1 MALFENLI
9 KDAGKGEKKA
19 AGFAV
24 TMVHYTKLIP
34 SENNNYS
41 MDSIKELAQMI
52 VLAGGVKQNLLA
64 RKKTPDEYELIAG
77 HRRRQAVKYLV
88 EELGHEEYA
97 MLPVH
102 VERGGDL
109 MSEVNLILTNCGA
122 RNRSDWERMMEVT
135 RLTELLKAMQT
146 GSQEEQDRFRE
157 WIGLEPR
164 LSGRELRKLVAEL
177 TGMSETKVAQLN
189 HINNSLAPEMMDKF
203 QAGQI
208 GVSVANEAA
217 GLPPEKQQELAGK
230 DEVKLADVKAVS
242 ESDTEKEVDMGVSES
257 DTEIPGQQELRKDYP
272 ELCPQL
278 QTDTMD
284 PELRKTYLNSLARKL
299 IENNKAWCKQDFQN
313 RVLNVVE
320 SEKQFK
326 QKFRGVYSAMYYFP
340 DPENEKIAWADMQDA
355 YIQIWSGAGKCLGNV
370 GWFYLCAAVQ
380 NMWNVMAMEEAQRSA
395 EPRDAANEQ
404 QDGAKHAAEKQQ
416 EQATPD
422 KPVSEPEATIDDIDL
437 SVETY
442 NCLKRAGIEK
452 LSELRDM
459 PDGELAR
466 IRGLGARAFQQVR
479 RLIKEYYERDA
490 ENQDV
495 IDAEFEE
502 IPTEPVKTFDRNI
515 LQNMIRNVQETLGVM
530 QDYWKKSQPDT
541 YTKHIMELQAY
552 QNLLETVE
560 ASAEEEPEPVEQP
573 ELPHMKNNDQ
583 RKEWLRN
590 YRSWGVWYTDEHIGS
605 TFYKYDFECGAR
617 LVVEEYTC
625 KNRYSDYT
633 IANHHLIGGPEP
645 PVGSNG
651 AQKWTRSEEYNHYPN
666 SETELVEFLKH
677 IQKEA

>member
-1 MALFENLI
+1 MALFESLI

-102 VERGGDL
+102 VERDGDL

-146 GSQEEQDRFRE
+146 GSQEERDRFRE
-157 WIGLEPR
+157 WIGLEPG

-189 HINNSLAPEMMDKF
+189 HINNNLAPEMMDKF
-203 QAGQI
+203 QTGQI

-217 GLPPEKQQELAGK
+217 GLPAEKQQELAGK

-242 ESDTEKEVDMGVSES
+242 DSDTGKEMGVSVSDS
-257 DTEIPGQQELRKDYP
+257 DTEIPGQQELAKDYP
-272 ELCPQL
+272 ELCPQV

-284 PELRKTYLNSLARKL
+284 SEVREIYLNSLARKL
-299 IENNKAWCKQDFQN
+299 IEDNKEWCIQDFN
-313 RVLNVVE
+313 GRVLNVVE
-320 SEKQFK
+320 SEKQYK
-326 QKFRGVYSAMYYFP
+326 QKFRGAYSVMYFP
-340 DPENEKIAWADMQDA
+340 DPENEKVAWADMQDA
-355 YIQIWSGAGKCLGNV
+355 CIQIWSGAGKCLGNV
-370 GWFYLCAAVQ
+370 RWFYLCAAVQ
-380 NMWNVMAMEEAQRSA
+380 SMWNVMAMEKAQRSA
-395 EPRDAANEQ
+395 ESQDAANEQ
-404 QDGAKHAAEKQQ
+404 QDGMEDAAKKQQ
-416 EQATPD
+416 GNDNQE
-422 KPVSEPEATIDDIDL
+422 EPEAAGVTDI
-437 SVETY
+437 
-442 NCLKRAGIEK
+442 LKMEYDR
-452 LSELRDM
+452 ELLEGMIRTQEEQLEQLGPGWKEDM
-459 PDGELAR
+459 PTVY
-466 IRGLGARAFQQVR
+466 IRHC
-479 RLIKEYYERDA
+479 
-490 ENQDV
+490 
-495 IDAEFEE
+495 
-502 IPTEPVKTFDRNI
+502 
-515 LQNMIRNVQETLGVM
+515 MM
-530 QDYWKKSQPDT
+530 
-541 YTKHIMELQAY
+541 LQAY
-552 QNLLETVE
+552 KLLLLTRN
-560 ASAEEEPEPVEQP
+560 EEEPTTQP

-590 YRSWGVWYTDEHIGS
+590 YKPWGIWYRDEHIGS

-617 LVVEEYTC
+617 LVVEEFVSKYDHGDFTHA
-625 KNRYSDYT
+625 KY
-633 IANHHLIGGPEP
+633 HLIGGPEP
-645 PVGSNG
+645 PKDSYRFS
-651 AQKWTRSEEYNHYPN
+651 KWARHEEYNHYPN
-666 SETELVEFLKH
+666 SDTELMEFLKY

>member
-1 MALFENLI
+1 MALFESLI

-52 VLAGGVKQNLLA
+52 VLAGGVKQNLLV

-102 VERGGDL
+102 VERDGDL

-146 GSQEEQDRFRE
+146 GSQEERDRFRE
-157 WIGLEPR
+157 WIGLEPG

-189 HINNSLAPEMMDKF
+189 HINNNLAPEMMDKF
-203 QAGQI
+203 QTGQI

-217 GLPPEKQQELAGK
+217 GLPAEKQQELAGK

-242 ESDTEKEVDMGVSES
+242 DSDTGKEMGVSVSDS
-257 DTEIPGQQELRKDYP
+257 DTEIPGQQELAKDYP
-272 ELCPQL
+272 ELCPQV

-284 PELRKTYLNSLARKL
+284 SEVREIYLNSLARKL
-299 IENNKAWCKQDFQN
+299 IEDNKEWCIQDFN
-313 RVLNVVE
+313 GRVLNVVE
-320 SEKQFK
+320 SEKQYK
-326 QKFRGVYSAMYYFP
+326 QKFRGAYSVMYFP
-340 DPENEKIAWADMQDA
+340 DPENEKVAWADMQDA
-355 YIQIWSGAGKCLGNV
+355 CIQIWSGAGKCLGNV
-370 GWFYLCAAVQ
+370 RWFYLCAAVQ
-380 NMWNVMAMEEAQRSA
+380 SMWNVMAMEKAQRSA
-395 EPRDAANEQ
+395 ESQDAANEQ
-404 QDGAKHAAEKQQ
+404 QDGMEDAAKKQQ
-416 EQATPD
+416 GNDNQE
-422 KPVSEPEATIDDIDL
+422 EPEAAGVTDI
-437 SVETY
+437 
-442 NCLKRAGIEK
+442 LKMEYDR
-452 LSELRDM
+452 ELLEGMIRTQEEQLEQLGPGWKEDM
-459 PDGELAR
+459 PTVY
-466 IRGLGARAFQQVR
+466 IRHC
-479 RLIKEYYERDA
+479 
-490 ENQDV
+490 
-495 IDAEFEE
+495 
-502 IPTEPVKTFDRNI
+502 
-515 LQNMIRNVQETLGVM
+515 MM
-530 QDYWKKSQPDT
+530 
-541 YTKHIMELQAY
+541 LQAY
-552 QNLLETVE
+552 KLLLLTRN
-560 ASAEEEPEPVEQP
+560 EEEPTTQP

-590 YRSWGVWYTDEHIGS
+590 YKPWGIWYRDEHIGS

-617 LVVEEYTC
+617 LVVEEFVSKYDHGDFTHA
-625 KNRYSDYT
+625 KY
-633 IANHHLIGGPEP
+633 HLIGGPEP
-645 PVGSNG
+645 PKDSYRFS
-651 AQKWTRSEEYNHYPN
+651 KWARHEEYNHYPN
-666 SETELVEFLKH
+666 SDTELVEFLKY

>member
-1 MALFENLI
+1 MALFESLI
-9 KDAGKGEKKA
+9 NDAGKGGKRA
-19 AGFAV
+19 AGFTV

-41 MDSIKELAQMI
+41 MESIKELAQMI

-102 VERGGDL
+102 VERDGDL

-146 GSQEEQDRFRE
+146 GSQEEQDRFRA
-157 WIGLEPR
+157 WIGLEPG

-217 GLPPEKQQELAGK
+217 GLPVEKQQALASQE
-230 DEVKLADVKAVS
+230 EVKLADVKTVS
-242 ESDTEKEVDMGVSES
+242 ESDTEKETEAGVSES

-272 ELCPQL
+272 ELCPQV

-284 PELRKTYLNSLARKL
+284 LELREIYLNSLARKL
-299 IENNKAWCKQDFQN
+299 IEDNKEWCKQDFQN

-320 SEKQFK
+320 SEKQYK
-326 QKFRGVYSAMYYFP
+326 QKFRGAYSAMYFP
-340 DPENEKIAWADMQDA
+340 DPENEKVAWADMQDTC
-355 YIQIWSGAGKCLGNV
+355 IQIWSGAGKCLGNV

-380 NMWNVMAMEEAQRSA
+380 SMWNVMAMEEAQRSA
-395 EPRDAANEQ
+395 RSQDAANEQ
-404 QDGAKHAAEKQQ
+404 QDGMEDAAEKQQ
-416 EQATPD
+416 GNDDQE
-422 KPVSEPEATIDDIDL
+422 EPEEAGVTGAPPEYDREQLEHMIWIQ
-437 SVETY
+437 EQQME
-442 NCLKRAGIEK
+442 CL
-452 LSELRDM
+452 
-459 PDGELAR
+459 GEDWK
-466 IRGLGARAFQQVR
+466 QN
-479 RLIKEYYERDA
+479 E
-490 ENQDV
+490 
-495 IDAEFEE
+495 
-502 IPTEPVKTFDRNI
+502 PTV
-515 LQNMIRNVQETLGVM
+515 
-530 QDYWKKSQPDT
+530 
-541 YTKHIMELQAY
+541 YTKHCMMLQAY
-552 QNLLETVE
+552 RMLLFIRDEDNQE
-560 ASAEEEPEPVEQP
+560 LEPVERQK
-573 ELPHMKNNDQ
+573 LPIMKNNDQ

-590 YRSWGVWYTDEHIGS
+590 YKPWGIWYRDEHIGS
-605 TFYKYDFECGAR
+605 TFYKYDFECGAC
-617 LVVEEYTC
+617 LIVEEYTG
-625 KNRYSDYT
+625 KNCCGEYT
-633 IANHHLIGGPEP
+633 VANYHLIGGPEP
-645 PVGSNG
+645 PVDSNG
-651 AQKWTRSEEYNHYPN
+651 ISKWTRHEEYSHYPDN
-666 SETELVEFLKH
+666 ETNLIEFLKY
-677 IQKEA
+677 IQKGA

>member
-1 MALFENLI
+1 MALFESLI

-102 VERGGDL
+102 VERDGDL

-146 GSQEEQDRFRE
+146 GSQEERDRFRE
-157 WIGLEPR
+157 WIGLEPG

-189 HINNSLAPEMMDKF
+189 HINNNLAPEMMDKF
-203 QAGQI
+203 QTGQI

-217 GLPPEKQQELAGK
+217 GLPAEKQQELAGK

-242 ESDTEKEVDMGVSES
+242 DSDTGKEMGVSVSDS
-257 DTEIPGQQELRKDYP
+257 DTEIPGQQELAKDYP
-272 ELCPQL
+272 ELCPQV

-284 PELRKTYLNSLARKL
+284 SEVREIYLNSLARKL
-299 IENNKAWCKQDFQN
+299 IEDNKEWCIQDFN
-313 RVLNVVE
+313 GRVLNVVE
-320 SEKQFK
+320 SEKQYK
-326 QKFRGVYSAMYYFP
+326 QKFRGAYSVMYFP
-340 DPENEKIAWADMQDA
+340 DPENEKVAWADMQDA
-355 YIQIWSGAGKCLGNV
+355 CIQIWSGAGKCLGNV
-370 GWFYLCAAVQ
+370 RWFYLCAAVQ
-380 NMWNVMAMEEAQRSA
+380 SMWNVMAMEKAQRSA
-395 EPRDAANEQ
+395 ESQDAANEQ
-404 QDGAKHAAEKQQ
+404 QDGMEDAAKKQQ
-416 EQATPD
+416 GNDNQE
-422 KPVSEPEATIDDIDL
+422 EPEAAGVTDI
-437 SVETY
+437 
-442 NCLKRAGIEK
+442 LKMGYDR
-452 LSELRDM
+452 ELLEGMIRTQEEQLEQLGPGWKEDM
-459 PDGELAR
+459 PTVY
-466 IRGLGARAFQQVR
+466 IRHC
-479 RLIKEYYERDA
+479 
-490 ENQDV
+490 
-495 IDAEFEE
+495 
-502 IPTEPVKTFDRNI
+502 
-515 LQNMIRNVQETLGVM
+515 MM
-530 QDYWKKSQPDT
+530 
-541 YTKHIMELQAY
+541 LQAY
-552 QNLLETVE
+552 KLLLLTRN
-560 ASAEEEPEPVEQP
+560 EEEPTTQP

-590 YRSWGVWYTDEHIGS
+590 YKPWGIWYRDEHIGS

-617 LVVEEYTC
+617 LVVEEFVSKYDHGDFTHA
-625 KNRYSDYT
+625 KY
-633 IANHHLIGGPEP
+633 HLIGGPEP
-645 PVGSNG
+645 PKDSYRFS
-651 AQKWTRSEEYNHYPN
+651 KWARHEEYNHYPN
-666 SETELVEFLKH
+666 SDTELVEFLKY

>member
-9 KDAGKGEKKA
+9 RDAGKGEKKA

-102 VERGGDL
+102 VERDGDL

-157 WIGLEPR
+157 WIGLEPG
-164 LSGRELRKLVAEL
+164 LSGRELRKVVAEL
-177 TGMSETKVAQLN
+177 TGMSETKIAQLN

-217 GLPPEKQQELAGK
+217 GLPVEKQQELAGK

-242 ESDTEKEVDMGVSES
+242 ESDTEKLDDVSVSES
-257 DTEIPGQQELRKDYP
+257 DTEIPGQQELAKDYP
-272 ELCPQL
+272 ELCPQV

-284 PELRKTYLNSLARKL
+284 SEVREIYLNSLARKL
-299 IENNKAWCKQDFQN
+299 IEDNKEWCIQDFN
-313 RVLNVVE
+313 GRVLNVVE
-320 SEKQFK
+320 SEKQYK
-326 QKFRGVYSAMYYFP
+326 QKFRGAYSVMYFP
-340 DPENEKIAWADMQDA
+340 DPENEKVAWADMQDA
-355 YIQIWSGAGKCLGNV
+355 CIQIWSGAGKCLGNV
-370 GWFYLCAAVQ
+370 RWFYLCAAVQ
-380 NMWNVMAMEEAQRSA
+380 SMWNVMAMEKAQRSA
-395 EPRDAANEQ
+395 ESQDAANEQ
-404 QDGAKHAAEKQQ
+404 QDGMKDAAKKQQ
-416 EQATPD
+416 GNDNQE
-422 KPVSEPEATIDDIDL
+422 EPEAAGVTDI
-437 SVETY
+437 
-442 NCLKRAGIEK
+442 LKMEYDR
-452 LSELRDM
+452 ELLEGMIRTQEEQLEQLGPGWKEDM
-459 PDGELAR
+459 PTVY
-466 IRGLGARAFQQVR
+466 IRHC
-479 RLIKEYYERDA
+479 
-490 ENQDV
+490 
-495 IDAEFEE
+495 
-502 IPTEPVKTFDRNI
+502 
-515 LQNMIRNVQETLGVM
+515 MM
-530 QDYWKKSQPDT
+530 
-541 YTKHIMELQAY
+541 LQAY
-552 QNLLETVE
+552 KLLLLTRN
-560 ASAEEEPEPVEQP
+560 EEEPTTQP

-590 YRSWGVWYTDEHIGS
+590 YKPWGIWYRDEHIGS

-617 LVVEEYTC
+617 LVVEEFVSKYDHGDFTHA
-625 KNRYSDYT
+625 KY
-633 IANHHLIGGPEP
+633 HLIGGPEP
-645 PVGSNG
+645 PKDSYRFS
-651 AQKWTRSEEYNHYPN
+651 KWARHEEYNHYPN
-666 SETELVEFLKH
+666 SDTELVEFLKY

>member
-1 MALFENLI
+1 MALFESLI

-102 VERGGDL
+102 VERDGDL

-146 GSQEEQDRFRE
+146 GSQEERDRFRE
-157 WIGLEPR
+157 WIGLEPG

-189 HINNSLAPEMMDKF
+189 HINNNLAPEMMDKF
-203 QAGQI
+203 QTGQI

-217 GLPPEKQQELAGK
+217 GLPAEKQQELAGK

-242 ESDTEKEVDMGVSES
+242 DSDTGKEMGVSVSDS
-257 DTEIPGQQELRKDYP
+257 DTEIPGQQELAKDYP
-272 ELCPQL
+272 ELCPQV

-284 PELRKTYLNSLARKL
+284 SEVREIYLNSLARKL
-299 IENNKAWCKQDFQN
+299 IEDNKEWCIQDFN
-313 RVLNVVE
+313 GRVLNVVE
-320 SEKQFK
+320 SEKQYK
-326 QKFRGVYSAMYYFP
+326 QKFRGAYSVMYFP
-340 DPENEKIAWADMQDA
+340 DPENEKVAWADMQDA
-355 YIQIWSGAGKCLGNV
+355 CIQIWSGAGKCLGNV
-370 GWFYLCAAVQ
+370 RWFYLCAAVQ
-380 NMWNVMAMEEAQRSA
+380 SMWNVMAMEKAQRSA
-395 EPRDAANEQ
+395 ESQDAANEQ
-404 QDGAKHAAEKQQ
+404 QDGMEDAAKKQQ
-416 EQATPD
+416 GNDNQE
-422 KPVSEPEATIDDIDL
+422 EPEVAGVTDI
-437 SVETY
+437 
-442 NCLKRAGIEK
+442 LKMEYDR
-452 LSELRDM
+452 ELLEGMIRTQEEQLEQLGPGWKEDM
-459 PDGELAR
+459 PTVY
-466 IRGLGARAFQQVR
+466 IRHC
-479 RLIKEYYERDA
+479 
-490 ENQDV
+490 
-495 IDAEFEE
+495 
-502 IPTEPVKTFDRNI
+502 
-515 LQNMIRNVQETLGVM
+515 MM
-530 QDYWKKSQPDT
+530 
-541 YTKHIMELQAY
+541 LQAY
-552 QNLLETVE
+552 KLLLLTRN
-560 ASAEEEPEPVEQP
+560 EEEPTTQP

-590 YRSWGVWYTDEHIGS
+590 YKPWGIWYRDEHIGS

-617 LVVEEYTC
+617 LVVEEFVSKYDHGDFTHA
-625 KNRYSDYT
+625 KY
-633 IANHHLIGGPEP
+633 HLIGGPEP
-645 PVGSNG
+645 PKDSYRFS
-651 AQKWTRSEEYNHYPN
+651 KWARHEEYNHYPN
-666 SETELVEFLKH
+666 SDTELVEFLKY

>member
-1 MALFENLI
+1 MALFESLI

-102 VERGGDL
+102 VERDGDL

-146 GSQEEQDRFRE
+146 GSQEERDRFRE
-157 WIGLEPR
+157 WIGLEPG

-189 HINNSLAPEMMDKF
+189 HINNNLAPEMMDKF
-203 QAGQI
+203 QTGQI

-217 GLPPEKQQELAGK
+217 GLPAEKQQELAGK
-230 DEVKLADVKAVS
+230 AVS
-242 ESDTEKEVDMGVSES
+242 DSDTGKEMGVSVSDS
-257 DTEIPGQQELRKDYP
+257 DTEIPGQQELAKDYP
-272 ELCPQL
+272 ELCPQV

-284 PELRKTYLNSLARKL
+284 SEVREIYLNSLARKL
-299 IENNKAWCKQDFQN
+299 IEDNKEWCIQDFN
-313 RVLNVVE
+313 GRVLNVVE
-320 SEKQFK
+320 SEKQYK
-326 QKFRGVYSAMYYFP
+326 QKFRGAYSVMYFP
-340 DPENEKIAWADMQDA
+340 DPENEKVAWADMQDA
-355 YIQIWSGAGKCLGNV
+355 CIQIWSGAGKCLGNV
-370 GWFYLCAAVQ
+370 RWFYLCAAVQ
-380 NMWNVMAMEEAQRSA
+380 SMWNVMAMEKAQRSA
-395 EPRDAANEQ
+395 ESQDAANEQ
-404 QDGAKHAAEKQQ
+404 QDGMEDAAKKQQ
-416 EQATPD
+416 GNDNQE
-422 KPVSEPEATIDDIDL
+422 EPEAAGVTDI
-437 SVETY
+437 
-442 NCLKRAGIEK
+442 LKMEYDR
-452 LSELRDM
+452 ELLEGMIRTQEEQLEQLGPGWKEDM
-459 PDGELAR
+459 PTVY
-466 IRGLGARAFQQVR
+466 IRHC
-479 RLIKEYYERDA
+479 
-490 ENQDV
+490 
-495 IDAEFEE
+495 
-502 IPTEPVKTFDRNI
+502 
-515 LQNMIRNVQETLGVM
+515 MM
-530 QDYWKKSQPDT
+530 
-541 YTKHIMELQAY
+541 LQAY
-552 QNLLETVE
+552 KLLLLTRN
-560 ASAEEEPEPVEQP
+560 EEEPTTQP

-590 YRSWGVWYTDEHIGS
+590 YKPWGIWYRDEHIGS

-617 LVVEEYTC
+617 LVVEEFVSKYDHGDFTHA
-625 KNRYSDYT
+625 KY
-633 IANHHLIGGPEP
+633 HLIGGPEP
-645 PVGSNG
+645 PKDSYRFS
-651 AQKWTRSEEYNHYPN
+651 KWARHEEYNHYPN
-666 SETELVEFLKH
+666 SDTELVEFLKY

>member
-102 VERGGDL
+102 VERDGNL

-146 GSQEEQDRFRE
+146 GSQEERDRFRE
-157 WIGLEPR
+157 WIGLEPG

-189 HINNSLAPEMMDKF
+189 HINNNLAPEMMDKF
-203 QAGQI
+203 QTGQI

-217 GLPPEKQQELAGK
+217 GLPAEKQQELAGK

-242 ESDTEKEVDMGVSES
+242 DSDTGKEMGVSVSDS
-257 DTEIPGQQELRKDYP
+257 DTEIPGQQELAKDCP
-272 ELCPQL
+272 ELCPQV

-284 PELRKTYLNSLARKL
+284 LEVREIYLNSLARKL
-299 IENNKAWCKQDFQN
+299 IEDNKEWCLQDFN
-313 RVLNVVE
+313 GRVLNVVE
-320 SEKQFK
+320 SEKQYK
-326 QKFRGVYSAMYYFP
+326 QKFRGAYSVMYFP
-340 DPENEKIAWADMQDA
+340 DPENEKVAWADMQDA
-355 YIQIWSGAGKCLGNV
+355 CIQIWSGAGKCLGNV
-370 GWFYLCAAVQ
+370 RWFYLCAAVQ
-380 NMWNVMAMEEAQRSA
+380 SMWNVMAMEKAQRSA
-395 EPRDAANEQ
+395 ESQDAANEQ
-404 QDGAKHAAEKQQ
+404 QDGMEDAAEKQQ
-416 EQATPD
+416 GNDNQE
-422 KPVSEPEATIDDIDL
+422 EPEAAGVTDI
-437 SVETY
+437 
-442 NCLKRAGIEK
+442 LKMEYDR
-452 LSELRDM
+452 ELLEGMIRTQEEQLEQLGPGWKEDM
-459 PDGELAR
+459 PTVY
-466 IRGLGARAFQQVR
+466 IRHC
-479 RLIKEYYERDA
+479 
-490 ENQDV
+490 
-495 IDAEFEE
+495 
-502 IPTEPVKTFDRNI
+502 
-515 LQNMIRNVQETLGVM
+515 MM
-530 QDYWKKSQPDT
+530 
-541 YTKHIMELQAY
+541 LQAY
-552 QNLLETVE
+552 KLLLLTRN
-560 ASAEEEPEPVEQP
+560 EEEPTTQP

-590 YRSWGVWYTDEHIGS
+590 YKPWGIWYRDEHIGS

-617 LVVEEYTC
+617 LVVEEFVSKYDHGDFTHA
-625 KNRYSDYT
+625 KY
-633 IANHHLIGGPEP
+633 HLIGGPEP
-645 PVGSNG
+645 PKDSYRFS
-651 AQKWTRSEEYNHYPN
+651 KWARHEEYNHYPN
-666 SETELVEFLKH
+666 SDTELVEFLKY

>member
-102 VERGGDL
+102 VERDGDL

-157 WIGLEPR
+157 WIGLEPG
-164 LSGRELRKLVAEL
+164 LSGRELRKVVAEL
-177 TGMSETKVAQLN
+177 TGMSETKIAQLN

-217 GLPPEKQQELAGK
+217 GLPVEKQQELAGK

-242 ESDTEKEVDMGVSES
+242 ESDTEKLDDVSVSES
-257 DTEIPGQQELRKDYP
+257 DTEIPGQQELAKDYP
-272 ELCPQL
+272 ELCPQV

-284 PELRKTYLNSLARKL
+284 SEVREIYLNSLARTL
-299 IENNKAWCKQDFQN
+299 IEDNKEWCIQDFN
-313 RVLNVVE
+313 GRVLNVVE
-320 SEKQFK
+320 SEKQYK
-326 QKFRGVYSAMYYFP
+326 QKFRGAYSVMYFP
-340 DPENEKIAWADMQDA
+340 DPENEKVAWADMQDA
-355 YIQIWSGAGKCLGNV
+355 CIQIWSGAGKCLGNV
-370 GWFYLCAAVQ
+370 RWFYLCATVQ
-380 NMWNVMAMEEAQRSA
+380 SMWNVMAMEKAQRSA
-395 EPRDAANEQ
+395 ESQDAANEQ
-404 QDGAKHAAEKQQ
+404 QDGMKDAAKKQQ
-416 EQATPD
+416 GNDNQEESEAAGVTDILKMEYDRELLEGMIRTQEEQLEQLGPGW
-422 KPVSEPEATIDDIDL
+422 KE
-437 SVETY
+437 
-442 NCLKRAGIEK
+442 
-452 LSELRDM
+452 DM
-459 PDGELAR
+459 PTVY
-466 IRGLGARAFQQVR
+466 IRHC
-479 RLIKEYYERDA
+479 
-490 ENQDV
+490 
-495 IDAEFEE
+495 
-502 IPTEPVKTFDRNI
+502 
-515 LQNMIRNVQETLGVM
+515 MM
-530 QDYWKKSQPDT
+530 
-541 YTKHIMELQAY
+541 LQAY
-552 QNLLETVE
+552 KLLLLTRN
-560 ASAEEEPEPVEQP
+560 EEEPTTQP

-590 YRSWGVWYTDEHIGS
+590 YKPWGIWYRDEHIGS

-617 LVVEEYTC
+617 LVVEEFVSKYDHGDFTHA
-625 KNRYSDYT
+625 KY
-633 IANHHLIGGPEP
+633 HLIGGPEP
-645 PVGSNG
+645 PKDSYRFS
-651 AQKWTRSEEYNHYPN
+651 KWARHEEYNHYPN
-666 SETELVEFLKH
+666 SDTELVEFLKY

>member
-102 VERGGDL
+102 VERDGDL

-157 WIGLEPR
+157 WIGLEPG
-164 LSGRELRKLVAEL
+164 LSGRELRKVVAEL
-177 TGMSETKVAQLN
+177 TGMSETKIAQLN

-217 GLPPEKQQELAGK
+217 GLPVEKQQELAGK

-242 ESDTEKEVDMGVSES
+242 ESDTEKLDDVSVSES
-257 DTEIPGQQELRKDYP
+257 DTEIPGQQELAKDYP
-272 ELCPQL
+272 ELCPQV

-284 PELRKTYLNSLARKL
+284 SEVREIYLNSLARKL
-299 IENNKAWCKQDFQN
+299 IEDNKEWCIQDFN
-313 RVLNVVE
+313 GRVLNVVE
-320 SEKQFK
+320 SEKQYK
-326 QKFRGVYSAMYYFP
+326 QKFRGAYSVMYFP
-340 DPENEKIAWADMQDA
+340 DPENEKVAWADMQDA
-355 YIQIWSGAGKCLGNV
+355 CIQIWSGAGKCLGNV
-370 GWFYLCAAVQ
+370 RWFYLCATVQ
-380 NMWNVMAMEEAQRSA
+380 SMWNVMAMEKAQRSA
-395 EPRDAANEQ
+395 ESQDAANEQ
-404 QDGAKHAAEKQQ
+404 QDGMKDAAKKQQ
-416 EQATPD
+416 GNDNQEESEAAGVTDILKMEYDRELLEGMIRTQEEQLEQLGPGW
-422 KPVSEPEATIDDIDL
+422 KE
-437 SVETY
+437 
-442 NCLKRAGIEK
+442 
-452 LSELRDM
+452 DM
-459 PDGELAR
+459 PTVY
-466 IRGLGARAFQQVR
+466 IRHC
-479 RLIKEYYERDA
+479 
-490 ENQDV
+490 
-495 IDAEFEE
+495 
-502 IPTEPVKTFDRNI
+502 
-515 LQNMIRNVQETLGVM
+515 MM
-530 QDYWKKSQPDT
+530 
-541 YTKHIMELQAY
+541 LQAY
-552 QNLLETVE
+552 KLLLLTRN
-560 ASAEEEPEPVEQP
+560 EEEPTTQP

-590 YRSWGVWYTDEHIGS
+590 YKPWGIWYRDEHIGS

-617 LVVEEYTC
+617 LVVEEFVSKYDHGDFTHA
-625 KNRYSDYT
+625 KY
-633 IANHHLIGGPEP
+633 HLIGGPEP
-645 PVGSNG
+645 PKDSYRFS
-651 AQKWTRSEEYNHYPN
+651 KWARHEEYNHYPN
-666 SETELVEFLKH
+666 SDTELVEFLKY

>member
-102 VERGGDL
+102 VERDGDL

-157 WIGLEPR
+157 WIGLEPG
-164 LSGRELRKLVAEL
+164 LSGRELRKVVAEL
-177 TGMSETKVAQLN
+177 TGMSETKIAQLN

-217 GLPPEKQQELAGK
+217 GLPVEKQQELAGK

-242 ESDTEKEVDMGVSES
+242 ESDTEKLDDVSVSES
-257 DTEIPGQQELRKDYP
+257 DTEIPGQQELAKDYP
-272 ELCPQL
+272 ELCPQV

-284 PELRKTYLNSLARKL
+284 SEVREIYLNSLARKL
-299 IENNKAWCKQDFQN
+299 IEDNKEWCIQDFN
-313 RVLNVVE
+313 GRVLNVVE
-320 SEKQFK
+320 SEKQYK
-326 QKFRGVYSAMYYFP
+326 QKFRGAYSVMYFP
-340 DPENEKIAWADMQDA
+340 DPENEKVAWADMQDA
-355 YIQIWSGAGKCLGNV
+355 CIQIWSGAGKCLGNV
-370 GWFYLCAAVQ
+370 RWFYLCAAVQ
-380 NMWNVMAMEEAQRSA
+380 SMWNVMAMEKAQRSA
-395 EPRDAANEQ
+395 ESQDAANEQ
-404 QDGAKHAAEKQQ
+404 QDGMEDAAKKQQ
-416 EQATPD
+416 GNDNQE
-422 KPVSEPEATIDDIDL
+422 EPEAAGVTDI
-437 SVETY
+437 
-442 NCLKRAGIEK
+442 LKMEYDR
-452 LSELRDM
+452 ELLEGMIRTQEEQLEQLGPGWKEDM
-459 PDGELAR
+459 PTVY
-466 IRGLGARAFQQVR
+466 IRHC
-479 RLIKEYYERDA
+479 
-490 ENQDV
+490 
-495 IDAEFEE
+495 
-502 IPTEPVKTFDRNI
+502 
-515 LQNMIRNVQETLGVM
+515 MM
-530 QDYWKKSQPDT
+530 
-541 YTKHIMELQAY
+541 LQAY
-552 QNLLETVE
+552 KLLLLTRN
-560 ASAEEEPEPVEQP
+560 EEEPTTQP

-590 YRSWGVWYTDEHIGS
+590 YKPWGIWYRDEHIGS

-617 LVVEEYTC
+617 LVVEEFVSKYDHGDFTHA
-625 KNRYSDYT
+625 KY
-633 IANHHLIGGPEP
+633 HLIGGPEP
-645 PVGSNG
+645 PKDSYRFS
-651 AQKWTRSEEYNHYPN
+651 KWARHEEYNHYPN
-666 SETELVEFLKH
+666 SDTELVEFLKY

>member
-1 MALFENLI
+1 MALFESLI

-102 VERGGDL
+102 VERDGDL

-146 GSQEEQDRFRE
+146 GSQEERDRFRE
-157 WIGLEPR
+157 WIGLEPG

-189 HINNSLAPEMMDKF
+189 HINNNLAPEMMDKF
-203 QAGQI
+203 QTGQI

-217 GLPPEKQQELAGK
+217 GLPAEKQQELAGK

-242 ESDTEKEVDMGVSES
+242 DSDTGKEMGVSVSDS
-257 DTEIPGQQELRKDYP
+257 DTEIPGQQELAKDYP
-272 ELCPQL
+272 ELCPQV

-284 PELRKTYLNSLARKL
+284 SEVREIYLNSLARKL
-299 IENNKAWCKQDFQN
+299 IEDNKEWCIQDFN
-313 RVLNVVE
+313 GRVLNVVE
-320 SEKQFK
+320 SEKQYK
-326 QKFRGVYSAMYYFP
+326 QKFRGAYSVMYFP
-340 DPENEKIAWADMQDA
+340 DPENEKVAWADMQDA
-355 YIQIWSGAGKCLGNV
+355 CIQIWSGAGKCLGNV
-370 GWFYLCAAVQ
+370 RWFYLCAAVQ
-380 NMWNVMAMEEAQRSA
+380 SMWNVMAMEKAQRSA
-395 EPRDAANEQ
+395 ESQDAANEQ
-404 QDGAKHAAEKQQ
+404 QDGMEDAAKKQQ
-416 EQATPD
+416 GNDNQE
-422 KPVSEPEATIDDIDL
+422 EPEAAGVTDI
-437 SVETY
+437 
-442 NCLKRAGIEK
+442 LKMEYDR
-452 LSELRDM
+452 ELLEGMIRTQEEQLEQLGPGWKEDM
-459 PDGELAR
+459 PTAY
-466 IRGLGARAFQQVR
+466 IRHC
-479 RLIKEYYERDA
+479 
-490 ENQDV
+490 
-495 IDAEFEE
+495 
-502 IPTEPVKTFDRNI
+502 
-515 LQNMIRNVQETLGVM
+515 MM
-530 QDYWKKSQPDT
+530 
-541 YTKHIMELQAY
+541 LQAY
-552 QNLLETVE
+552 KLLLLTRN
-560 ASAEEEPEPVEQP
+560 EEEPTTQP

-590 YRSWGVWYTDEHIGS
+590 YKPWGIWYRDEHIGS

-617 LVVEEYTC
+617 LVVEEFVSKYDHGDFTHA
-625 KNRYSDYT
+625 KY
-633 IANHHLIGGPEP
+633 HLIGGPEP
-645 PVGSNG
+645 PKDSYRFS
-651 AQKWTRSEEYNHYPN
+651 KWARHEEYNHYPN
-666 SETELVEFLKH
+666 SDTELVEFLKY

>member
-102 VERGGDL
+102 VERDGDL

-146 GSQEEQDRFRE
+146 GSQEEQERFRE
-157 WIGLEPR
+157 WIGLEPG

-189 HINNSLAPEMMDKF
+189 HINNNLAPEMMDKF
-203 QAGQI
+203 QTGQI

-217 GLPPEKQQELAGK
+217 GLPAEKQQELAGK

-242 ESDTEKEVDMGVSES
+242 ESDTGKEMNVSVSES

-284 PELRKTYLNSLARKL
+284 SELRETYLNSLAQKL
-299 IENNKAWCKQDFQN
+299 IEDNKEWCLQDFN
-313 RVLNVVE
+313 GRVLNVVE
-320 SEKQFK
+320 SEKQYK
-326 QKFRGVYSAMYYFP
+326 QKFRDAYSVMYFP
-340 DPENEKIAWADMQDA
+340 DPENEKVAWADMQDA
-355 YIQIWSGAGKCLGNV
+355 CIQIWSGAGKCLGNV
-370 GWFYLCAAVQ
+370 RWFYLCAAVQ
-380 NMWNVMAMEEAQRSA
+380 SMWNVMAMEEAQRSA
-395 EPRDAANEQ
+395 GSQDAAGGQ
-404 QDGAKHAAEKQQ
+404 QDGMEDAAEKQQ
-416 EQATPD
+416 GNDNQE
-422 KPVSEPEATIDDIDL
+422 EPEAAGVTDI
-437 SVETY
+437 
-442 NCLKRAGIEK
+442 LKMEYDR
-452 LSELRDM
+452 ELLEGMIRTQEEQLEQLGPGWKEDM
-459 PDGELAR
+459 PTVY
-466 IRGLGARAFQQVR
+466 IRHC
-479 RLIKEYYERDA
+479 
-490 ENQDV
+490 
-495 IDAEFEE
+495 
-502 IPTEPVKTFDRNI
+502 
-515 LQNMIRNVQETLGVM
+515 MM
-530 QDYWKKSQPDT
+530 
-541 YTKHIMELQAY
+541 LQAY
-552 QNLLETVE
+552 KLLLLTRN
-560 ASAEEEPEPVEQP
+560 EEEPTTQP

-590 YRSWGVWYTDEHIGS
+590 YKPWGIWYRDEHIGS

-617 LVVEEYTC
+617 LVVEEFVSKYDHGDFTHA
-625 KNRYSDYT
+625 KY
-633 IANHHLIGGPEP
+633 HLIGGPEP
-645 PVGSNG
+645 PKDSYRFS
-651 AQKWTRSEEYNHYPN
+651 KWARHEEYNHYPN
-666 SETELVEFLKH
+666 SDTELVEFLKY

>member
-102 VERGGDL
+102 VERDGDL

-146 GSQEEQDRFRE
+146 GSQEERDRFRE
-157 WIGLEPR
+157 WIGLEPG

-189 HINNSLAPEMMDKF
+189 HINNNLAPEMMDKF

-217 GLPPEKQQELAGK
+217 GLPVEKQQALASQE
-230 DEVKLADVKAVS
+230 EVKLADVKTVS
-242 ESDTEKEVDMGVSES
+242 ESDTEKETEAGVSES

-272 ELCPQL
+272 ELCPQV

-284 PELRKTYLNSLARKL
+284 LELREIYLNSLARKL
-299 IENNKAWCKQDFQN
+299 IEDNEEWCKQDFQN

-320 SEKQFK
+320 SEKQYK
-326 QKFRGVYSAMYYFP
+326 QKFRGAYSAMYFP
-340 DPENEKIAWADMQDA
+340 DPENEKVAWADMQDTC
-355 YIQIWSGAGKCLGNV
+355 IQIWSGAGKCLGNV

-380 NMWNVMAMEEAQRSA
+380 SMWNVMAMEEAQRSA
-395 EPRDAANEQ
+395 GSQDAANEQ
-404 QDGAKHAAEKQQ
+404 QDGMEDAAEKQQ
-416 EQATPD
+416 GNDDQE
-422 KPVSEPEATIDDIDL
+422 EPEEAGVTGAPPEYDREQLEHMIWIQ
-437 SVETY
+437 EQQME
-442 NCLKRAGIEK
+442 CL
-452 LSELRDM
+452 
-459 PDGELAR
+459 GEDWK
-466 IRGLGARAFQQVR
+466 QN
-479 RLIKEYYERDA
+479 E
-490 ENQDV
+490 
-495 IDAEFEE
+495 
-502 IPTEPVKTFDRNI
+502 PTV
-515 LQNMIRNVQETLGVM
+515 
-530 QDYWKKSQPDT
+530 
-541 YTKHIMELQAY
+541 YTKHCMMLQAY
-552 QNLLETVE
+552 RMLLFIRDEDNQE
-560 ASAEEEPEPVEQP
+560 LEPVERQK
-573 ELPHMKNNDQ
+573 LPIMKNNDQ

-590 YRSWGVWYTDEHIGS
+590 YKPWGIWYRDEHIGS
-605 TFYKYDFECGAR
+605 TFYKYDFECGAC
-617 LVVEEYTC
+617 LIVEEYTG
-625 KNRYSDYT
+625 KNCCGEYT
-633 IANHHLIGGPEP
+633 VANYHLIGGPEP
-645 PVGSNG
+645 PVDSNG
-651 AQKWTRSEEYNHYPN
+651 ISKWTRHEEYSHYPDN
-666 SETELVEFLKH
+666 ETNLIEFLKY
-677 IQKEA
+677 IQKGA

>member
-19 AGFAV
+19 AGFAI

-41 MDSIKELAQMI
+41 TDSIKELAQMI

-102 VERGGDL
+102 VERDGDL

-135 RLTELLKAMQT
+135 RLTELLKAIQT
-146 GSQEEQDRFRE
+146 GSQEERDRFRE
-157 WIGLEPR
+157 WIGLEPG

-189 HINNSLAPEMMDKF
+189 HINNNLAPEMMDKF
-203 QAGQI
+203 QTGQI

-217 GLPPEKQQELAGK
+217 GLPAEKQQELAGK

-242 ESDTEKEVDMGVSES
+242 ESDTE
-257 DTEIPGQQELRKDYP
+257 IPGQQELTKDYP
-272 ELCPQL
+272 ELCPQE

-284 PELRKTYLNSLARKL
+284 PETRRIYLNSLARKL
-299 IENNKAWCKQDFQN
+299 IENDKEWFLQDFDN

-326 QKFRGVYSAMYYFP
+326 QKFRNAYSIMHFL
-340 DPENEKIAWADMQDA
+340 DPANEKVAWVDMFDT
-355 YIQIWSGAGKCLGNV
+355 YIQIWSGAGKCLGNAR
-370 GWFYLCAAVQ
+370 WFYLCAAVQ
-380 NMWNVMAMEEAQRSA
+380 SMWNVIAMEKAQRSA
-395 EPRDAANEQ
+395 GSQDAAGGQQDGTESASEEQ
-404 QDGAKHAAEKQQ
+404 QDDIDQMEPETAGVTEGPPEYDREQLEHMIWVQ
-416 EQATPD
+416 EQQLEHMGTD
-422 KPVSEPEATIDDIDL
+422 WKQNEPA
-437 SVETY
+437 
-442 NCLKRAGIEK
+442 A
-452 LSELRDM
+452 
-459 PDGELAR
+459 
-466 IRGLGARAFQQVR
+466 
-479 RLIKEYYERDA
+479 
-490 ENQDV
+490 
-495 IDAEFEE
+495 
-502 IPTEPVKTFDRNI
+502 
-515 LQNMIRNVQETLGVM
+515 
-530 QDYWKKSQPDT
+530 
-541 YTKHIMELQAY
+541 YTKHCMMLQAY
-552 QNLLETVE
+552 RLLLKTQTE
-560 ASAEEEPEPVEQP
+560 ADQEPTTQP
-573 ELPHMKNNDQ
+573 KLPQMKNNDQ
-583 RKEWLRN
+583 RKEWLRG
-590 YRSWGVWYTDEHIGS
+590 YETWGVWYTDEHIGS

-617 LVVEEYTC
+617 LIVEAYTVKTHYGIFGNAEY
-625 KNRYSDYT
+625 
-633 IANHHLIGGPEP
+633 HLIGGPEP
-645 PVGSNG
+645 QKGTYNIS
-651 AQKWTRSEEYNHYPN
+651 KWTRNEEYNHHPDN
-666 SETELVEFLKH
+666 ETELVEFLKY

>member
-1 MALFENLI
+1 MALFESLI
-9 KDAGKGEKKA
+9 NDAGKGEKKA

-102 VERGGDL
+102 VERDGDL

-146 GSQEEQDRFRE
+146 GNQEEQDRFRE
-157 WIGLEPR
+157 WIGLEPG

-217 GLPPEKQQELAGK
+217 GLPVEKQQALASQE
-230 DEVKLADVKAVS
+230 EVKLADVKTVS
-242 ESDTEKEVDMGVSES
+242 ESDTEKETEAGVSES

-272 ELCPQL
+272 ELCPQV

-284 PELRKTYLNSLARKL
+284 LELREIYLNSLARKL
-299 IENNKAWCKQDFQN
+299 IEDNKEWCKQDFQN

-320 SEKQFK
+320 SEKQYK
-326 QKFRGVYSAMYYFP
+326 QKFRGAYSAMYFP
-340 DPENEKIAWADMQDA
+340 DPENEKVAWADMQDTC
-355 YIQIWSGAGKCLGNV
+355 IQIWSGAGKCLGNV

-380 NMWNVMAMEEAQRSA
+380 SMWNVMAMEEAQRSA
-395 EPRDAANEQ
+395 GSQDAANEQ
-404 QDGAKHAAEKQQ
+404 QDGMEDAAEKQQ
-416 EQATPD
+416 GNDDQE
-422 KPVSEPEATIDDIDL
+422 EPEEAGVTGAPPEYDREQLEHMIWIQ
-437 SVETY
+437 EQQME
-442 NCLKRAGIEK
+442 CL
-452 LSELRDM
+452 
-459 PDGELAR
+459 GEDWK
-466 IRGLGARAFQQVR
+466 QN
-479 RLIKEYYERDA
+479 E
-490 ENQDV
+490 
-495 IDAEFEE
+495 
-502 IPTEPVKTFDRNI
+502 PTV
-515 LQNMIRNVQETLGVM
+515 
-530 QDYWKKSQPDT
+530 
-541 YTKHIMELQAY
+541 YTKHCMMLQAY
-552 QNLLETVE
+552 RMLLFIRDEDNQKL
-560 ASAEEEPEPVEQP
+560 EPVERQK
-573 ELPHMKNNDQ
+573 LPIMKNNDQ

-590 YRSWGVWYTDEHIGS
+590 YKPWGIWYRDEHIGS
-605 TFYKYDFECGAR
+605 TFYKYDFECGAC
-617 LVVEEYTC
+617 LIVEEYTG
-625 KNRYSDYT
+625 KNCCGEYT
-633 IANHHLIGGPEP
+633 VANYHLIGGPEP
-645 PVGSNG
+645 PVDSNG
-651 AQKWTRSEEYNHYPN
+651 ISKWTRHEEYSHYPDN
-666 SETELVEFLKH
+666 ETNLIEFLKY
-677 IQKEA
+677 IQKGA

>member
-102 VERGGDL
+102 VERDGNL

-146 GSQEEQDRFRE
+146 GSQEERDRFRE
-157 WIGLEPR
+157 WIGLEPG

-189 HINNSLAPEMMDKF
+189 HINNNLAPEMMDKF
-203 QAGQI
+203 QTGQI

-217 GLPPEKQQELAGK
+217 GLPAEKQQELAGK

-242 ESDTEKEVDMGVSES
+242 DSDTGKEMGVSVSDS
-257 DTEIPGQQELRKDYP
+257 DTEIPGQQELAKDYP
-272 ELCPQL
+272 ELCPQV

-284 PELRKTYLNSLARKL
+284 SEVREIYLNSLARKL
-299 IENNKAWCKQDFQN
+299 IEDNKEWCLQDFN
-313 RVLNVVE
+313 GRVLNVVE
-320 SEKQFK
+320 SEKQYK
-326 QKFRGVYSAMYYFP
+326 QKFRGAYSVMYFP
-340 DPENEKIAWADMQDA
+340 DPENEKVAWADMQDA
-355 YIQIWSGAGKCLGNV
+355 CIQIWSGAGKCLGNV
-370 GWFYLCAAVQ
+370 RWFYLCAAVQ
-380 NMWNVMAMEEAQRSA
+380 SMWNVMAMEKAQRSA
-395 EPRDAANEQ
+395 ESQDAANEQ
-404 QDGAKHAAEKQQ
+404 QDGMEDAAEKQQ
-416 EQATPD
+416 GNDNQE
-422 KPVSEPEATIDDIDL
+422 EPEAAGVTDI
-437 SVETY
+437 
-442 NCLKRAGIEK
+442 LKMEYDR
-452 LSELRDM
+452 ELLEGMIRTQEEQLEQLGPGWKEDM
-459 PDGELAR
+459 PTVY
-466 IRGLGARAFQQVR
+466 IRHC
-479 RLIKEYYERDA
+479 
-490 ENQDV
+490 
-495 IDAEFEE
+495 
-502 IPTEPVKTFDRNI
+502 
-515 LQNMIRNVQETLGVM
+515 MM
-530 QDYWKKSQPDT
+530 
-541 YTKHIMELQAY
+541 LQAY
-552 QNLLETVE
+552 KLLLLTRN
-560 ASAEEEPEPVEQP
+560 EEEPTTQP

-590 YRSWGVWYTDEHIGS
+590 YKPWGIWYRDEHIGS

-617 LVVEEYTC
+617 LVVEEFVSKYDHGDFTHA
-625 KNRYSDYT
+625 KY
-633 IANHHLIGGPEP
+633 HLIGGPEP
-645 PVGSNG
+645 PKDSYRFS
-651 AQKWTRSEEYNHYPN
+651 KWARHEEYNHYPN
-666 SETELVEFLKH
+666 SDTELVEFLKY

>member
-9 KDAGKGEKKA
+9 RDAGKGEKKA

-102 VERGGDL
+102 VERDGDL

-157 WIGLEPR
+157 WIGLEPG
-164 LSGRELRKLVAEL
+164 LSGRELRKVVAEL
-177 TGMSETKVAQLN
+177 TGMSETKIAQLN

-217 GLPPEKQQELAGK
+217 GLPVEKQQELAGK

-242 ESDTEKEVDMGVSES
+242 ESDTEKLDDVSVSES
-257 DTEIPGQQELRKDYP
+257 DTEIPGQQELAKDYP
-272 ELCPQL
+272 ELCPQV

-284 PELRKTYLNSLARKL
+284 SEVREIYLNSLARKL
-299 IENNKAWCKQDFQN
+299 IEDNKEWCIQDFN
-313 RVLNVVE
+313 GRVLNVVE
-320 SEKQFK
+320 SEKQYK
-326 QKFRGVYSAMYYFP
+326 QKFRGAYSVMYFP
-340 DPENEKIAWADMQDA
+340 DPENEKVAWADMQDA
-355 YIQIWSGAGKCLGNV
+355 CIQIWSGAGKCLGNV
-370 GWFYLCAAVQ
+370 RWFYLCAAVQ
-380 NMWNVMAMEEAQRSA
+380 SMWNVMAMEKAQRSA
-395 EPRDAANEQ
+395 ESQDAANEQ
-404 QDGAKHAAEKQQ
+404 QDGMKDAAKKQQ
-416 EQATPD
+416 GNDNQE
-422 KPVSEPEATIDDIDL
+422 EPEAAGVTDI
-437 SVETY
+437 
-442 NCLKRAGIEK
+442 LKMEYDR
-452 LSELRDM
+452 ELLEGMIRTQEEQLEQLGPGWKEDM
-459 PDGELAR
+459 PTVY
-466 IRGLGARAFQQVR
+466 IRHC
-479 RLIKEYYERDA
+479 
-490 ENQDV
+490 
-495 IDAEFEE
+495 
-502 IPTEPVKTFDRNI
+502 
-515 LQNMIRNVQETLGVM
+515 MM
-530 QDYWKKSQPDT
+530 
-541 YTKHIMELQAY
+541 LQAY
-552 QNLLETVE
+552 KLLLLTRN
-560 ASAEEEPEPVEQP
+560 EEEPTTQP

-590 YRSWGVWYTDEHIGS
+590 YKPWGIWYRDEHIGS

-617 LVVEEYTC
+617 LVVEEFVSKYDHGDFTHA
-625 KNRYSDYT
+625 KY
-633 IANHHLIGGPEP
+633 HLIGGPEP
-645 PVGSNG
+645 PKDSYRFS
-651 AQKWTRSEEYNHYPN
+651 KWARHEEYNHYPN
-666 SETELVEFLKH
+666 SDTELVEFLKY
-677 IQKEA
+677 IQKEV

>member
-52 VLAGGVKQNLLA
+52 VLAVGVKQNLLA

-102 VERGGDL
+102 VERDGDL

-157 WIGLEPR
+157 WIGLEPG
-164 LSGRELRKLVAEL
+164 LSGRELRKVVAEL
-177 TGMSETKVAQLN
+177 TGMSETKIAQLN

-217 GLPPEKQQELAGK
+217 GLPVEKQQELAGK

-242 ESDTEKEVDMGVSES
+242 ESDTEKLDDVSVSES
-257 DTEIPGQQELRKDYP
+257 DTEIPGQQELAKDYP
-272 ELCPQL
+272 ELCPQV

-284 PELRKTYLNSLARKL
+284 SEVREIYLNSLARKL
-299 IENNKAWCKQDFQN
+299 IEDNKEWCIQDFN
-313 RVLNVVE
+313 GRVLNVVE
-320 SEKQFK
+320 SEKQYK
-326 QKFRGVYSAMYYFP
+326 QKFRGAYSVMYFP
-340 DPENEKIAWADMQDA
+340 DPENEKVAWADMQDA
-355 YIQIWSGAGKCLGNV
+355 CIQIWSGAGKCLGNV
-370 GWFYLCAAVQ
+370 RWFYLCATVQ
-380 NMWNVMAMEEAQRSA
+380 SMWNVMAMEKAQRSA
-395 EPRDAANEQ
+395 ESQDAANEQ
-404 QDGAKHAAEKQQ
+404 QDGMKDAAKKQQ
-416 EQATPD
+416 GNDNQEESEAAGVTDILKMEYDRELLEGMIRTQEEQLEQLGPGW
-422 KPVSEPEATIDDIDL
+422 KE
-437 SVETY
+437 
-442 NCLKRAGIEK
+442 
-452 LSELRDM
+452 DM
-459 PDGELAR
+459 PTVY
-466 IRGLGARAFQQVR
+466 IRHC
-479 RLIKEYYERDA
+479 
-490 ENQDV
+490 
-495 IDAEFEE
+495 
-502 IPTEPVKTFDRNI
+502 
-515 LQNMIRNVQETLGVM
+515 MM
-530 QDYWKKSQPDT
+530 
-541 YTKHIMELQAY
+541 LQAY
-552 QNLLETVE
+552 KLLLLTRN
-560 ASAEEEPEPVEQP
+560 EEEPTTQP

-590 YRSWGVWYTDEHIGS
+590 YKPWGIWYRDEHIGS

-617 LVVEEYTC
+617 LVVEEFVSKYDHGDFTHA
-625 KNRYSDYT
+625 KY
-633 IANHHLIGGPEP
+633 HLIGGPEP
-645 PVGSNG
+645 PKDSYRFS
-651 AQKWTRSEEYNHYPN
+651 KWARHEEYNHYPN
-666 SETELVEFLKH
+666 SDTELVEFLKY

>member
-102 VERGGDL
+102 VERDGDL

-157 WIGLEPR
+157 WIGLEPG
-164 LSGRELRKLVAEL
+164 LSGRELRKVVAEL
-177 TGMSETKVAQLN
+177 TGMSETKIAQLN

-217 GLPPEKQQELAGK
+217 GLPVEKQQELAGK

-242 ESDTEKEVDMGVSES
+242 ESDTEKLDDVSVSES
-257 DTEIPGQQELRKDYP
+257 DTEIPGQQELAKDYP
-272 ELCPQL
+272 ELCPQV

-284 PELRKTYLNSLARKL
+284 SEVREIYLNSLARKL
-299 IENNKAWCKQDFQN
+299 IEDNKEWCIQDFN
-313 RVLNVVE
+313 GRVLNVVE
-320 SEKQFK
+320 SEKQYK
-326 QKFRGVYSAMYYFP
+326 QKFRGAYSVMYFP
-340 DPENEKIAWADMQDA
+340 DPENEKVAWADMQDA
-355 YIQIWSGAGKCLGNV
+355 CIQIWSGAGKCLGNV
-370 GWFYLCAAVQ
+370 SWFYLCAAVQ
-380 NMWNVMAMEEAQRSA
+380 SMWNVMAMEKAQRSA
-395 EPRDAANEQ
+395 ESQDAANEQ
-404 QDGAKHAAEKQQ
+404 QDGMEDAAKKQQ
-416 EQATPD
+416 GNDNQE
-422 KPVSEPEATIDDIDL
+422 EPEAAGVTDI
-437 SVETY
+437 
-442 NCLKRAGIEK
+442 LKMEYDR
-452 LSELRDM
+452 ELLEGMIRTQEEQLEQLGPGWKEDM
-459 PDGELAR
+459 PTVY
-466 IRGLGARAFQQVR
+466 IRHC
-479 RLIKEYYERDA
+479 
-490 ENQDV
+490 
-495 IDAEFEE
+495 
-502 IPTEPVKTFDRNI
+502 
-515 LQNMIRNVQETLGVM
+515 MM
-530 QDYWKKSQPDT
+530 
-541 YTKHIMELQAY
+541 LQAY
-552 QNLLETVE
+552 KLLLLTRN
-560 ASAEEEPEPVEQP
+560 EEEPTTQP

-590 YRSWGVWYTDEHIGS
+590 YKPWGIWYRDEHIGS

-617 LVVEEYTC
+617 LVVEEFVSKYDHGDFTHA
-625 KNRYSDYT
+625 KY
-633 IANHHLIGGPEP
+633 HLIGGPEP
-645 PVGSNG
+645 PKDSYRFS
-651 AQKWTRSEEYNHYPN
+651 KWARHEEYNHYPN
-666 SETELVEFLKH
+666 SDTELVEFLKY

>member
-1 MALFENLI
+1 MALFESLI
-9 KDAGKGEKKA
+9 NDTGKGEKKA

-102 VERGGDL
+102 VERDGDL

-146 GSQEEQDRFRE
+146 GNQEEQDRFRE
-157 WIGLEPR
+157 WIGLEPG

-203 QAGQI
+203 QAGTI

-217 GLPPEKQQELAGK
+217 GLSPEKQQELAGK

-242 ESDTEKEVDMGVSES
+242 ESDTGKEMNVSVSES

-272 ELCPQL
+272 ELCPQV

-284 PELRKTYLNSLARKL
+284 LELREIYLNSLARKL
-299 IENNKAWCKQDFQN
+299 IEDNKEWCKQDFQN

-320 SEKQFK
+320 SEKQYK
-326 QKFRGVYSAMYYFP
+326 QKFRGAYSAMYFP
-340 DPENEKIAWADMQDA
+340 DPENEKVAWADMQDTC
-355 YIQIWSGAGKCLGNV
+355 IQIWSSAGKCLGNV
-370 GWFYLCAAVQ
+370 GWFYLCAAVLS
-380 NMWNVMAMEEAQRSA
+380 MWNVMAMEEAQRSTGSQ
-395 EPRDAANEQ
+395 DVANEQ
-404 QDGAKHAAEKQQ
+404 QDDTEYTAEKQQ
-416 EQATPD
+416 DDDDQRELVAAGVTEEPPEYDREQLEHMIWIQEQQMERLGED
-422 KPVSEPEATIDDIDL
+422 WKQNEPT
-437 SVETY
+437 V
-442 NCLKRAGIEK
+442 
-452 LSELRDM
+452 
-459 PDGELAR
+459 
-466 IRGLGARAFQQVR
+466 
-479 RLIKEYYERDA
+479 
-490 ENQDV
+490 
-495 IDAEFEE
+495 
-502 IPTEPVKTFDRNI
+502 
-515 LQNMIRNVQETLGVM
+515 
-530 QDYWKKSQPDT
+530 
-541 YTKHIMELQAY
+541 YTKHCMMLQAY
-552 QNLLETVE
+552 RMLLFVRDEDNQE
-560 ASAEEEPEPVEQP
+560 LEPVERQK
-573 ELPHMKNNDQ
+573 LPIMKNNDQ

-590 YRSWGVWYTDEHIGS
+590 YKPWGIWYRDEHIGS
-605 TFYKYDFECGAR
+605 TFYKYDFECGAC
-617 LVVEEYTC
+617 LIVEEYTG
-625 KNRYSDYT
+625 KNCCGEYT
-633 IANHHLIGGPEP
+633 VANYHLIGGPEP
-645 PVGSNG
+645 PVDSNG
-651 AQKWTRSEEYNHYPN
+651 ISKWTRHEEYSHYPDN
-666 SETELVEFLKH
+666 ETNLIEFLKY
-677 IQKEA
+677 IQKGA

>member
-102 VERGGDL
+102 VERDGNL

-146 GSQEEQDRFRE
+146 GSQEERDRFRE
-157 WIGLEPR
+157 WIGLEPG

-189 HINNSLAPEMMDKF
+189 HINNNLAPEMMDKF
-203 QAGQI
+203 QTGQI
-208 GVSVANEAA
+208 GVSVAHEAA
-217 GLPPEKQQELAGK
+217 GLPAEKQQELAGK

-242 ESDTEKEVDMGVSES
+242 DSDTGKEMGVSVSDS
-257 DTEIPGQQELRKDYP
+257 DTEIPGQQELAKDYP
-272 ELCPQL
+272 ELCPQV

-284 PELRKTYLNSLARKL
+284 SEVREIYLNSLARKL
-299 IENNKAWCKQDFQN
+299 IEDNKEWCLQDFN
-313 RVLNVVE
+313 GRVLNVVE
-320 SEKQFK
+320 SEKQYK
-326 QKFRGVYSAMYYFP
+326 QKFRGAYSVMYFP
-340 DPENEKIAWADMQDA
+340 DPENEKVAWADMQDA
-355 YIQIWSGAGKCLGNV
+355 CIQIWSGAGKCLGNV
-370 GWFYLCAAVQ
+370 RWFYLCAAVQ
-380 NMWNVMAMEEAQRSA
+380 SMWNVMAMEKAQRSA
-395 EPRDAANEQ
+395 ESQDAANEQ
-404 QDGAKHAAEKQQ
+404 QDGMEDAAEKQQ
-416 EQATPD
+416 GNDNQE
-422 KPVSEPEATIDDIDL
+422 EPEAAGVTDI
-437 SVETY
+437 
-442 NCLKRAGIEK
+442 LKMEYDR
-452 LSELRDM
+452 ELLEGMIRTQEEQLEQLGPGWKEDM
-459 PDGELAR
+459 PTVY
-466 IRGLGARAFQQVR
+466 IRHC
-479 RLIKEYYERDA
+479 
-490 ENQDV
+490 
-495 IDAEFEE
+495 
-502 IPTEPVKTFDRNI
+502 
-515 LQNMIRNVQETLGVM
+515 MM
-530 QDYWKKSQPDT
+530 
-541 YTKHIMELQAY
+541 LQAY
-552 QNLLETVE
+552 KLLLLTRN
-560 ASAEEEPEPVEQP
+560 EEEPTTQP

-590 YRSWGVWYTDEHIGS
+590 YKPWGIWYRDEHIGS

-617 LVVEEYTC
+617 LVVEEFVSKYDHGDFTHA
-625 KNRYSDYT
+625 KY
-633 IANHHLIGGPEP
+633 HLIGGPEP
-645 PVGSNG
+645 PKDSYRFS
-651 AQKWTRSEEYNHYPN
+651 KWARHEEYNHYPN
-666 SETELVEFLKH
+666 SDTELVEFLKY

>member
-1 MALFENLI
+1 MALFESLI
-9 KDAGKGEKKA
+9 NDTGKGEKKA

-102 VERGGDL
+102 VERDGDL

-146 GSQEEQDRFRE
+146 GNQEQQDRFRE
-157 WIGLEPR
+157 WIGLEPG

-203 QAGQI
+203 QAGTI

-242 ESDTEKEVDMGVSES
+242 ESDTGKEMNVSVSES

-272 ELCPQL
+272 ELCPQV

-284 PELRKTYLNSLARKL
+284 LELREIYLNSLARKL
-299 IENNKAWCKQDFQN
+299 IEDNKEWCKQDFQN

-320 SEKQFK
+320 SEKQYK
-326 QKFRGVYSAMYYFP
+326 QKFRGAYSVMYFP
-340 DPENEKIAWADMQDA
+340 DPENEKVAWADMQDA
-355 YIQIWSGAGKCLGNV
+355 CIQIWSGAGKCLGNV
-370 GWFYLCAAVQ
+370 RWFYLCAAVQ
-380 NMWNVMAMEEAQRSA
+380 SMWNVMAMEEAQRSA
-395 EPRDAANEQ
+395 GSQDAANEQ
-404 QDGAKHAAEKQQ
+404 QDGMEDAAEKQQ
-416 EQATPD
+416 GNDDQE
-422 KPVSEPEATIDDIDL
+422 EPEEAGVTGAPPEYDREQLEHMIWIQ
-437 SVETY
+437 EQQME
-442 NCLKRAGIEK
+442 CL
-452 LSELRDM
+452 
-459 PDGELAR
+459 GEDWK
-466 IRGLGARAFQQVR
+466 QN
-479 RLIKEYYERDA
+479 E
-490 ENQDV
+490 
-495 IDAEFEE
+495 
-502 IPTEPVKTFDRNI
+502 PTV
-515 LQNMIRNVQETLGVM
+515 
-530 QDYWKKSQPDT
+530 
-541 YTKHIMELQAY
+541 YTKHCMMLQAY
-552 QNLLETVE
+552 RMLLFIRDEDNQE
-560 ASAEEEPEPVEQP
+560 LEPVERQK
-573 ELPHMKNNDQ
+573 LPIMKNNDQ

-590 YRSWGVWYTDEHIGS
+590 YKPWGIWYRDEHIGS
-605 TFYKYDFECGAR
+605 TFYKYDFECGAC
-617 LVVEEYTC
+617 LIVEEYTG
-625 KNRYSDYT
+625 KNCCGEYT
-633 IANHHLIGGPEP
+633 VANYHLIGGPEP
-645 PVGSNG
+645 PVDSNG
-651 AQKWTRSEEYNHYPN
+651 ISKWTRHEEYSHYPDN
-666 SETELVEFLKH
+666 ETNLIEFLKY
-677 IQKEA
+677 IQKGA

>member
-1 MALFENLI
+1 MALFESLI

-102 VERGGDL
+102 VERDGDL

-135 RLTELLKAMQT
+135 RLPELLKAMQT
-146 GSQEEQDRFRE
+146 GSQEERDRFRE
-157 WIGLEPR
+157 WIGLEPG

-189 HINNSLAPEMMDKF
+189 HINNNLAPEMMDKF
-203 QAGQI
+203 QTGQI

-217 GLPPEKQQELAGK
+217 GLPAEKQQELAGK

-242 ESDTEKEVDMGVSES
+242 DSDTGKEMGVSVSDS
-257 DTEIPGQQELRKDYP
+257 DTEIPGQQELAKDYP
-272 ELCPQL
+272 ELCPQV

-284 PELRKTYLNSLARKL
+284 SEVREIYLNSLARKL
-299 IENNKAWCKQDFQN
+299 IEDNKEWCIQDFN
-313 RVLNVVE
+313 GRVLNVVE
-320 SEKQFK
+320 SEKQYK
-326 QKFRGVYSAMYYFP
+326 QKFRGAYSVMYFP
-340 DPENEKIAWADMQDA
+340 DPENEKVAWADMQDA
-355 YIQIWSGAGKCLGNV
+355 CIQIWSGAGKCLGNV
-370 GWFYLCAAVQ
+370 RWFYLCAAVQ
-380 NMWNVMAMEEAQRSA
+380 SMWNVMAMEKAQRSA
-395 EPRDAANEQ
+395 ESQDAANEQ
-404 QDGAKHAAEKQQ
+404 QDGMEDAAKKQQ
-416 EQATPD
+416 GNDNQE
-422 KPVSEPEATIDDIDL
+422 EPEAAGVTDI
-437 SVETY
+437 
-442 NCLKRAGIEK
+442 LKMEYDR
-452 LSELRDM
+452 ELLEGMIRTQEEQLEQLGPGWKEDM
-459 PDGELAR
+459 PTVY
-466 IRGLGARAFQQVR
+466 IRHC
-479 RLIKEYYERDA
+479 
-490 ENQDV
+490 
-495 IDAEFEE
+495 
-502 IPTEPVKTFDRNI
+502 
-515 LQNMIRNVQETLGVM
+515 MM
-530 QDYWKKSQPDT
+530 
-541 YTKHIMELQAY
+541 LQAY
-552 QNLLETVE
+552 KLLLLTRN
-560 ASAEEEPEPVEQP
+560 EEEPTTQP

-590 YRSWGVWYTDEHIGS
+590 YKPWGIWYRDEHIGS

-617 LVVEEYTC
+617 LVVEEFVSKYDHGDFTHA
-625 KNRYSDYT
+625 KY
-633 IANHHLIGGPEP
+633 HLIGGPEP
-645 PVGSNG
+645 PKDSYRFS
-651 AQKWTRSEEYNHYPN
+651 KWARHEEYNHYPN
-666 SETELVEFLKH
+666 SDTELVEFLKY

>member
-102 VERGGDL
+102 VERDGNL

-146 GSQEEQDRFRE
+146 GSQEERDRFRE
-157 WIGLEPR
+157 WIGLEPG

-189 HINNSLAPEMMDKF
+189 HINNNLAPEMMDKF
-203 QAGQI
+203 QTGQI

-217 GLPPEKQQELAGK
+217 GLPAEKQQELAGK

-242 ESDTEKEVDMGVSES
+242 DSDTGKEMGVSVSDS
-257 DTEIPGQQELRKDYP
+257 DTEIPGQQELAKDYP
-272 ELCPQL
+272 ELCPQV

-284 PELRKTYLNSLARKL
+284 SEVREIYLNSLARKL
-299 IENNKAWCKQDFQN
+299 IEDNKEWCIQDFN
-313 RVLNVVE
+313 GRVLNVVE
-320 SEKQFK
+320 SEKQYK
-326 QKFRGVYSAMYYFP
+326 QKFRGAYSVMYFP
-340 DPENEKIAWADMQDA
+340 DPENEKVAWADMQDA
-355 YIQIWSGAGKCLGNV
+355 CIQIWSGAGKCLGNV
-370 GWFYLCAAVQ
+370 RWFYLCATVQ
-380 NMWNVMAMEEAQRSA
+380 SMWNVMAMEKAQRSA
-395 EPRDAANEQ
+395 ESQDAANEQ
-404 QDGAKHAAEKQQ
+404 QDGMEDAAEKQQ
-416 EQATPD
+416 GNDNQEESEAAGVTDILKMEYDRELLEGMIRTQEEQLEQLGPGW
-422 KPVSEPEATIDDIDL
+422 KE
-437 SVETY
+437 
-442 NCLKRAGIEK
+442 
-452 LSELRDM
+452 DM
-459 PDGELAR
+459 PTVY
-466 IRGLGARAFQQVR
+466 IRHC
-479 RLIKEYYERDA
+479 
-490 ENQDV
+490 
-495 IDAEFEE
+495 
-502 IPTEPVKTFDRNI
+502 
-515 LQNMIRNVQETLGVM
+515 MM
-530 QDYWKKSQPDT
+530 
-541 YTKHIMELQAY
+541 LQAY
-552 QNLLETVE
+552 KLLLLTRN
-560 ASAEEEPEPVEQP
+560 EEEPTTQP

-590 YRSWGVWYTDEHIGS
+590 YKPWGIWYRDEHIGS

-617 LVVEEYTC
+617 LVVEEFVSKYDHGDFTHA
-625 KNRYSDYT
+625 KY
-633 IANHHLIGGPEP
+633 HLIGGPEP
-645 PVGSNG
+645 PKDSYRFS
-651 AQKWTRSEEYNHYPN
+651 KWARHEEYNHYPN
-666 SETELVEFLKH
+666 SDTELVEFLKY

>member
-102 VERGGDL
+102 VERDGNL

-146 GSQEEQDRFRE
+146 GSQEERDRFRE
-157 WIGLEPR
+157 WIGLEPG

-189 HINNSLAPEMMDKF
+189 HINNNLAPEMMDKF
-203 QAGQI
+203 QTGQI

-217 GLPPEKQQELAGK
+217 GLPAEKQQELAGK

-242 ESDTEKEVDMGVSES
+242 DSDTGKEMGVSVSDS
-257 DTEIPGQQELRKDYP
+257 DTEIPGQQELAKDYP
-272 ELCPQL
+272 ELCPQV

-284 PELRKTYLNSLARKL
+284 SEVREIYLNSLARKL
-299 IENNKAWCKQDFQN
+299 IEDNKEWCLQDFN
-313 RVLNVVE
+313 GRVLNVVE
-320 SEKQFK
+320 SEKQYK
-326 QKFRGVYSAMYYFP
+326 QKFRGAYSVMYFP
-340 DPENEKIAWADMQDA
+340 DPENEKVAWADMQDA
-355 YIQIWSGAGKCLGNV
+355 CIQIWSGAGKCLGNV
-370 GWFYLCAAVQ
+370 RWFYLCAAVQ
-380 NMWNVMAMEEAQRSA
+380 SMWNVMAMEKAQRSA
-395 EPRDAANEQ
+395 ESQDAANEQ
-404 QDGAKHAAEKQQ
+404 QDGMEDAAEKQQ
-416 EQATPD
+416 GNDNQE
-422 KPVSEPEATIDDIDL
+422 EPEAAGVTDI
-437 SVETY
+437 
-442 NCLKRAGIEK
+442 LKMEYDR
-452 LSELRDM
+452 ELLEGMIRTQEEQLEQLGPGWKEDM
-459 PDGELAR
+459 PTVY
-466 IRGLGARAFQQVR
+466 IRHC
-479 RLIKEYYERDA
+479 
-490 ENQDV
+490 
-495 IDAEFEE
+495 
-502 IPTEPVKTFDRNI
+502 
-515 LQNMIRNVQETLGVM
+515 MM
-530 QDYWKKSQPDT
+530 
-541 YTKHIMELQAY
+541 LQAY
-552 QNLLETVE
+552 KLLLLTRN
-560 ASAEEEPEPVEQP
+560 EEEPTTQP

-583 RKEWLRN
+583 REEWLRN
-590 YRSWGVWYTDEHIGS
+590 YKPWGIWYRDEHIGS

-617 LVVEEYTC
+617 LVVEEFVSKYDHGDFTHA
-625 KNRYSDYT
+625 KY
-633 IANHHLIGGPEP
+633 HLIGGPEP
-645 PVGSNG
+645 PKDSYRFS
-651 AQKWTRSEEYNHYPN
+651 KWARHEEYNHYPN
-666 SETELVEFLKH
+666 SDTELVEFLKY

>member
-102 VERGGDL
+102 VERDGNL

-146 GSQEEQDRFRE
+146 GSQEERDRFRE
-157 WIGLEPR
+157 WIGLEPG

-189 HINNSLAPEMMDKF
+189 HINNNLAPEMMDKF
-203 QAGQI
+203 QTGQI

-217 GLPPEKQQELAGK
+217 GLPAEKQQELAGK

-242 ESDTEKEVDMGVSES
+242 DSDTGKEMGVSVSDS
-257 DTEIPGQQELRKDYP
+257 DTEIPGQQELAKDYP
-272 ELCPQL
+272 ELCPQV

-284 PELRKTYLNSLARKL
+284 SEVREIYLNSLARKL
-299 IENNKAWCKQDFQN
+299 IEDNKEWCVQDFN
-313 RVLNVVE
+313 GRVLNVVE
-320 SEKQFK
+320 SEKQYK
-326 QKFRGVYSAMYYFP
+326 QKFRGAYSVMYFP
-340 DPENEKIAWADMQDA
+340 DPENEKVAWADMQDA
-355 YIQIWSGAGKCLGNV
+355 CIQIWSGAGKCLGNV
-370 GWFYLCAAVQ
+370 RWFYLCAAVQ
-380 NMWNVMAMEEAQRSA
+380 SMWNVMAMEKAQRSA
-395 EPRDAANEQ
+395 ESQDAANEQ
-404 QDGAKHAAEKQQ
+404 QDGMEDAAEKQQ
-416 EQATPD
+416 GNDNQE
-422 KPVSEPEATIDDIDL
+422 EPEAAGVTDI
-437 SVETY
+437 
-442 NCLKRAGIEK
+442 LKMEYDR
-452 LSELRDM
+452 ELLEGMIRTQEEQLEQLGPGWKEDM
-459 PDGELAR
+459 PTVY
-466 IRGLGARAFQQVR
+466 IRHC
-479 RLIKEYYERDA
+479 
-490 ENQDV
+490 
-495 IDAEFEE
+495 
-502 IPTEPVKTFDRNI
+502 
-515 LQNMIRNVQETLGVM
+515 MM
-530 QDYWKKSQPDT
+530 
-541 YTKHIMELQAY
+541 LQAY
-552 QNLLETVE
+552 KLLLLTRN
-560 ASAEEEPEPVEQP
+560 EEEPTTQP

-590 YRSWGVWYTDEHIGS
+590 YKPWGIWYRDEHIGS

-617 LVVEEYTC
+617 LVVEEFVSKYDHGDFTHA
-625 KNRYSDYT
+625 KY
-633 IANHHLIGGPEP
+633 HLIGGPEP
-645 PVGSNG
+645 PKDSYRFS
-651 AQKWTRSEEYNHYPN
+651 KWARHEEYNHYPN
-666 SETELVEFLKH
+666 SDTELVEFLKY

>member
-77 HRRRQAVKYLV
+77 HRRRQAVKYLE

-102 VERGGDL
+102 VERDGNL

-146 GSQEEQDRFRE
+146 GSQEERDRFRE
-157 WIGLEPR
+157 WIGLEPG

-189 HINNSLAPEMMDKF
+189 HINNNLAPEMMDKF
-203 QAGQI
+203 QTGQI

-217 GLPPEKQQELAGK
+217 GLPAEKQQELAGK

-242 ESDTEKEVDMGVSES
+242 DSDTGKEMGVSVSDS
-257 DTEIPGQQELRKDYP
+257 DTEIPGQQELAKDYP
-272 ELCPQL
+272 ELCPQV

-284 PELRKTYLNSLARKL
+284 SEVREIYLNSLARKL
-299 IENNKAWCKQDFQN
+299 IEDNKEWCLQDFN
-313 RVLNVVE
+313 GRVLNVVE
-320 SEKQFK
+320 SEKQYK
-326 QKFRGVYSAMYYFP
+326 QKFRGAYSVMYFP
-340 DPENEKIAWADMQDA
+340 DPENEKVAWADMQDA
-355 YIQIWSGAGKCLGNV
+355 CIQIWSGAGKCLGNV
-370 GWFYLCAAVQ
+370 RWFYLCAAVQ
-380 NMWNVMAMEEAQRSA
+380 SMWNVMAMEKAQRSA
-395 EPRDAANEQ
+395 ESQDAANEQ
-404 QDGAKHAAEKQQ
+404 QDGMEDAAEKQQ
-416 EQATPD
+416 GNDNQE
-422 KPVSEPEATIDDIDL
+422 EPEAAGVTDI
-437 SVETY
+437 
-442 NCLKRAGIEK
+442 LKMEYDR
-452 LSELRDM
+452 ELLEGMIRTQEEQLEQLGPGWKEDM
-459 PDGELAR
+459 PTVY
-466 IRGLGARAFQQVR
+466 IRHC
-479 RLIKEYYERDA
+479 
-490 ENQDV
+490 
-495 IDAEFEE
+495 
-502 IPTEPVKTFDRNI
+502 
-515 LQNMIRNVQETLGVM
+515 MM
-530 QDYWKKSQPDT
+530 
-541 YTKHIMELQAY
+541 LQAY
-552 QNLLETVE
+552 KLLLLTRN
-560 ASAEEEPEPVEQP
+560 EEEPTTQP

-590 YRSWGVWYTDEHIGS
+590 YKPWGIWYRDEHIGS

-617 LVVEEYTC
+617 LVVEEFVSKYDHGDFTHA
-625 KNRYSDYT
+625 KY
-633 IANHHLIGGPEP
+633 HLIGGPEP
-645 PVGSNG
+645 PKDSYRFS
-651 AQKWTRSEEYNHYPN
+651 KWARHEEYNHYPN
-666 SETELVEFLKH
+666 SDTELVEFLKY